1 MNILPYVLLILG
13 IFCLIAPFILTVFNI
28 LNLFKKKKI
37 KENLIDILTFLLG
50 IILTVILYLLYEFKD
65 YNQALRLGGSEI
77 ELHSPI
83 ASWSMPTVLTI
94 SLVGIISFA
103 LIRIKKLNLPPLVIV
118 GAMSGIFVCSTYIII
133 YIIQLSSNI
142 GTGGILFLTLFP
154 INYILCSI
162 RAVMEIMKIYK
173 EKNIQ
178 AREYKNKF
186 LNKCSKIFYNIENWP
201 IIAIVLSIP
210 FTAILICILVLFG
223 QRPDEAIKAFLETSD
238 WTLSTKIS
246 PPSVTY
252 DAHYLCTVSL
262 RGHKNIVKPIRMGIR
277 RGEKIVV
284 NRQLCIANAFEDLIQ
299 ERTPKFH
306 HFIRHIYDKYGYPLS
321 KHINNAIEA
330 DITYFIM
337 KPLEW
342 VFLIVLYLFDEKPE
356 NRIATQYIGKK
367 ILNS

>member
-65 YNQALRLGGSEI
+65 HNQALRLGGGEI

-94 SLVGIISFA
+94 SLVGIISYA
-103 LIRIKKLNLPPLVIV
+103 LIRIKKLKLPPLVIV